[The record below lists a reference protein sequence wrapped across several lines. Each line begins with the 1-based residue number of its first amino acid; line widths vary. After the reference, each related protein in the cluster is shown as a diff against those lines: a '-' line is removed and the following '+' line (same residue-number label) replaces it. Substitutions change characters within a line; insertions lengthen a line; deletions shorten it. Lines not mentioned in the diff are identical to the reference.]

1 MKAAGHTI
9 MNRVNEPRDIWI
21 HVKSVSDVLI
31 PSQYN
36 AVGLPQHN
44 QCISYLDS
52 CDGKNDKYESLIA
65 AVMPVYYGEEPDF
78 TGGAHY
84 IFNADDSAGL
94 MSDLKKQP
102 NRYVKCRPVDGIDDT
117 KYQMYR
123 CMW

>member
-36 AVGLPQHN
+36 AVGLPQYN
-44 QCISYLDS
+44 QCMSYLDS
-52 CDGKNDKYESLIA
+52 RDGKSDKYESLIA
-65 AVMPVYYGEEPDF
+65 AVMPVYYGEEPEL